1 MPLPPQPRAVVTGAG
16 SGLGRALC
24 QELARRGA
32 RILASD
38 IDLDAVAKTVG
49 ALGSSGAHPA
59 RCDVT
64 NLAEVEALARE
75 AERLLGGVDLV
86 INNAGVAVGGS
97 IGDIPI
103 EDWQWVVGVNLWG
116 VIHGC
121 HVFTPRLRAQQR
133 GHILNVASAAGL
145 LCMPNLGP
153 YNATKSAVVAL
164 SETLYAELAPDGVG
178 VSVLCPTFFQ
188 TNIANAA
195 RLDGNAELLDTV
207 RQLMASARVQADDV
221 ARAALDGVARGDL
234 HILPHAD
241 GRWLWRLKRLNPGV
255 FQRLTPK
262 LLAWRAARG
271 QRSPS

>member
-64 NLAEVEALARE
+64 NLAEVEALACE

>member
-97 IGDIPI
+97 IGDNPI